1 MIQSITKLLRVEVVI
16 DIYIDNPNSKKQR
29 IFDEVAMIEL
39 ITRLL
44 EVIHKR
50 DFEEG

>member
-1 MIQSITKLLRVEVVI
+1 
-16 DIYIDNPNSKKQR
+16 
-29 IFDEVAMIEL
+29 MIEL

-50 DFEEG
+50 DFEEGDKLHGLDENHKSEYRKIRTVYELGYKLL

>member
-1 MIQSITKLLRVEVVI
+1 MSF
-16 DIYIDNPNSKKQR
+16 YSDNPNAKKQR
-29 IFDEVAMIEL
+29 ILDEVGMIEL

-50 DFEEG
+50 DFEKGEYLHVLD

>member
-1 MIQSITKLLRVEVVI
+1 VG
-16 DIYIDNPNSKKQR
+16 
-29 IFDEVAMIEL
+29 MIEL

-50 DFEEG
+50 DF